1 MQATITDVARKAG
14 VSKGTVS
21 KFLNGANYVSNASKA
36 KIAAAIA
43 ELKYA
48 PNRMAQGLSSRRSFT
63 IGLVVANIGNPF
75 YAELIRGAEDVAA
88 SLGFTL
94 LLASTDGEP
103 KREGGIVKAMRQ
115 RQVDGIAFASVRL
128 ADREVTALAREGM
141 KVVLASRHLPDAEVD
156 MVLVDSVRGARMA
169 VEHLLSHGHT
179 RVAYIGGPES
189 IAQFQD
195 RAQGWREA
203 LSMAGL
209 PIPGEMYL
217 ALDKM
222 DMDAGFEATQR
233 LMALKSPP
241 TAIFAATD
249 NLAFGVLKACSQFG
263 YAIPDRLAVVGFDNV
278 PFGEVALVP
287 LTSVDGSGF
296 HIGQRALRLL
306 VDRIENEDGPP
317 SGYSP
322 VRMVIQPT
330 LCIRQSC
337 GCTADKRNV

>member
-1 MQATITDVARKAG
+1 MQATINDVARLAG

-21 KFLNGANYVSNASKA
+21 KYLNGTNYVSAVSKA

-43 ELKYA
+43 ELEYA
-48 PNRMAQGLSSRRSFT
+48 PNRIAQGLSSRRSHT
-63 IGLVVANIGNPF
+63 IGLVVANIGNQF

-94 LLASTDGEP
+94 LLASTDGQP
-103 KREGGIVKAMRQ
+103 KRESGIVKAMRQ
-115 RQVDGIAFASVRL
+115 RQVDGIVFASVRL
-128 ADREVTALAREGM
+128 ADREVTALARDGM

-156 MVLVDSVRGARMA
+156 MVLVENVRGARMA
-169 VEHLLSHGHT
+169 VEHLVAHSHT
-179 RVAYIGGPES
+179 RIAYVGGPES

-203 LSMAGL
+203 LEIAGL
-209 PIPGEMYL
+209 AAPSELYL

-222 DMDAGFEATQR
+222 DIEAGFSATER
-233 LMALKSPP
+233 LMGLGNPP

-249 NLAFGVLKACSQFG
+249 NLAFGVLKACSHLG
-263 YAIPDRLAVVGFDNV
+263 YSVPDRIAVVGFDNV
-278 PFGEVALVP
+278 PFGEISLVP

-296 HIGQRALRLL
+296 NIGQRALRLL
-306 VDRIENEDGPP
+306 ADRIENDSGPAP
-317 SGYSP
+317 YSP
-322 VRMVIQPT
+322 IRMVIQPN

-337 GCTADKRNV
+337 GCNTRSV